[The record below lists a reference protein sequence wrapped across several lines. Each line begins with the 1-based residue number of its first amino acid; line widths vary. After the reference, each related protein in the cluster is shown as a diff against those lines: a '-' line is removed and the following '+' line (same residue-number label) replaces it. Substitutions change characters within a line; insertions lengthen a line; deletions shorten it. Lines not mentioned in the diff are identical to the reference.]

1 MSVTSDVIIKRI
13 KFIRKSK
20 QRSMHDC
27 AKILGLSRETY
38 HGFETGSTPLTL
50 PELELLAIYLG
61 VDLSDLLDD
70 DHHHPLYTTFLKEDL
85 RPRYVEL
92 REKMIRA
99 RIAQEV
105 AHKDLTLDEMAAT
118 TQIPQENLQAYRNG
132 ETPIPLQDLIAI
144 SNYLQL
150 PLLSFSEPIWPGN
163 DGQGS
168 TGAQGQWQ
176 PEFAP
181 APAEAE
187 PIEEPFNEDPFSD
200 LMTALKRLPPQD
212 QADIAKIIHEKLRS
226 I

>member
-1 MSVTSDVIIKRI
+1 MSVTSDVITKRI

-38 HGFETGSTPLTL
+38 HGIETGTAQLTL

-61 VDLSDLLDD
+61 VDLSDFLDD
-70 DHHHPLYTTFLKEDL
+70 DQGHPFYAAFLKEEL

-99 RIAQEV
+99 RIVQEV
-105 AHKDLTLDEMAAT
+105 AHKDLTLDEMAADT
-118 TQIPQENLQAYRNG
+118 HITEENLQAYHNG
-132 ETPIPLQDLIAI
+132 LTPIPMQDLIAI
-144 SNYLQL
+144 SNYLEL
-150 PLLSFSEPIWPGN
+150 PLQSFSEPIWPGDKSKN
-163 DGQGS
+163 AKGE
-168 TGAQGQWQ
+168 QGQWQ

-181 APAEAE
+181 TPANAE
-187 PIEEPFNEDPFSD
+187 PNDGPFNEDPFSD
-200 LMTALKRLPPQD
+200 LMAALKKLPPQD
-212 QADIAKIIHEKLRS
+212 QADIAKIILEKLRS